1 MGGRT
6 IAVDLEGRET
16 LNPWDLPAG
25 ETQPTK
31 DKVAFLKNLTL
42 HMIGH
47 DRRSDDMLLDNLLS
61 DAIARTYKRCASR
74 FSNPIPTFNDLK
86 EELANWRDEE
96 RMQRTM
102 DEAKLA
108 SVKLRSWTGDKGVYA
123 NLFDRRTTMR
133 LDASWLFFD
142 VEGLSSDPQLETA
155 MSMVIAHAVS
165 ERASGKTGQPSITV
179 LDECWAL
186 LDSPSLAPEVV
197 QLFRTARKRYGS
209 VWGIS
214 QTPEDFVGTETKP
227 REHGPGILKNATT
240 KIIGQQPGDTS
251 VLVKHLSLNPAA
263 VREVKEFSAP
273 QKGQS
278 ARALLVI
285 GEKSETTQTICLL
298 PTALDYW
305 ICTTFPRERRYR
317 ARFLNEHH
325 GRPLLECYQ
334 ELAERFPRGL
344 ADLRPLP
351 EESTA
356 KTEETM
362 AAG

>member
-1 MGGRT
+1 MLIMAKSGGGKTFMAQMFLLMLARTNPLISILERGDSYRPLVELMGGRT

-16 LNPWDLPAG
+16 LNPWDLPPG

-31 DKVAFLKNLTL
+31 DKIAFLKNLTL
-42 HMIGH
+42 HMIGQ
-47 DRRSDDMLLDNLLS
+47 DRRSDDTLLDNLLS

-96 RMQRTM
+96 RIERTM

-108 SVKLRSWTGDKGVYA
+108 SVKLRSWTDKGVYA

-251 VLVKHLSLNPAA
+251 VL
-263 VREVKEFSAP
+263 
-273 QKGQS
+273 
-278 ARALLVI
+278 
-285 GEKSETTQTICLL
+285 
-298 PTALDYW
+298 W
-305 ICTTFPRERRYR
+305 
-317 ARFLNEHH
+317 
-325 GRPLLECYQ
+325 
-334 ELAERFPRGL
+334 
-344 ADLRPLP
+344 
-351 EESTA
+351 
-356 KTEETM
+356 
-362 AAG
+362 